1 MMRIVV
7 LILLIAALAIGVWMR
22 HSPPQSEDPQEPVA
36 TPQPLLL
43 PFPNVAEVPPAPA
56 PFNVAVDPAPMAA
69 ASAAVVDAIAQAH
82 ALFDPRRCLADTGK
96 LLRERTLAVHR
107 WVDENG
113 ITHFS
118 DTAPAGASR
127 DHRVIEVTGVPPIVV
142 RARGHDVNLPSL
154 LEQRATADA
163 QAIER
168 ILRNGLGVDG
178 DPGFVLDIVFVASPT
193 AYAGFVPGSDLA
205 ASAGAYSTRDR
216 TIYVRWQARE
226 EDSFTI
232 LRHEIAHALVHER
245 VGNLPVAINEGL
257 AGFFER
263 VEVYGLGAQVVLNNE
278 QRALRAA
285 TVSVDGAEE
294 LVDLL
299 AREPA
304 TFYSDGREVRYLR
317 SFALVATLMG
327 QPQGRTAL
335 TALLAAQRADSC
347 RPVDV
352 AKVLEMSYPGGLAAL
367 AVEWSRWL
375 RDPPATVLAY

>member
-1 MMRIVV
+1 MRVV
-7 LILLIAALAIGVWMR
+7 SLVLLIAALAIGVWIR
-22 HSPPQSEDPQEPVA
+22 HTPPRAADPPEPVA
-36 TPQPLLL
+36 TPLPLPL
-43 PFPNVAEVPPAPA
+43 PSVAEVPPAAVPTSG
-56 PFNVAVDPAPMAA
+56 AVDPAAMAA
-69 ASAAVVDAIAQAH
+69 AGAAVVDAIVHAH

-96 LLRERTLAVHR
+96 ALRERTLAVHR

-118 DTAPAGASR
+118 DSAPAGTSR

-142 RARGHDVNLPSL
+142 HARGHDVNLPSL

-178 DPGFVLDIVFVASPT
+178 DPGFVLNIVFVESPT
-193 AYAGFVPGSDLA
+193 AYAGFVPGTDLA
-205 ASAGAYSTRDR
+205 ASAGAYSMRDR
-216 TIYVRWQARE
+216 TIYVRWQPRE
-226 EDSFTI
+226 QDSFTI

-263 VEVYGLGAQVVLNNE
+263 VEVYGLGAQVVLHNE

-285 TVSVDGAEE
+285 TVSADGAEE

-304 TFYSDGREVRYLR
+304 SFYADGREVRYLR
-317 SFALVATLMG
+317 AFALVAMMMG

-347 RPVDV
+347 RSVDV
-352 AKVLEMSYPGGLAAL
+352 AKVLETSYPGGLAAL
-367 AVEWSRWL
+367 AADWSRWL
-375 RDPPATVLAY
+375 RDPPPTVLAY